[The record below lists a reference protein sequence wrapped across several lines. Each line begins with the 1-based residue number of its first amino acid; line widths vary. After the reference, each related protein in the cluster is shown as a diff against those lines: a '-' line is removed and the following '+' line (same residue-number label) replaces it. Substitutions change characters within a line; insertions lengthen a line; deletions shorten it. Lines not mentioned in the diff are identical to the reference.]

1 MRETKI
7 KLADRI
13 NFTKIEDEKFKVFK
27 FSINLITP
35 LTGENACENALLSYL
50 MKNGCTRYPDQTS
63 LNRYLS
69 LLYGAVLESD
79 VRKIGDNQIISLSA
93 AGISD
98 SYSIGREPMALKL
111 AELLCE
117 VLLDPPLVDGK
128 FPEDKVTLE
137 KEMLKDAILSNINDK
152 RTLAIENAVRFS
164 CKNEPFCVSC
174 LGEVDDLKKITPDT
188 LKKRRE
194 ELLSESAIEIIG
206 CGNHFDEEITQIFKE
221 AFSKILRKG
230 DFTPK
235 STHSPFSPLE
245 YVNDKMDVTQTKLVL
260 VFKTK
265 TPILKEDSIALSVMN
280 TLYGGGAY
288 SKLFMNVREK
298 MSLCYYCSSISDRK
312 KGILIAECG
321 TQNEDKEKAQ
331 NAILKEFENI
341 KNGVFTSEELN
352 NTKKALITSC
362 KAVTDSVGGII
373 SWNFSNKMSG
383 NDKTLHER
391 IESIKN
397 ITRDDITK
405 IAKRFELSLVYS
417 LSGGGESDRKS
428 NKHSS

>member
-7 KLADRI
+7 KIADRI
-13 NFTKIEDEKFKVFK
+13 NFTKIEDEKFKLFK
-27 FSINLITP
+27 ISINLITP
-35 LTGENACENALLSYL
+35 LTEETACENALLSYL

-79 VRKIGDNQIISLSA
+79 VRKNGDNQIISLTATSIA
-93 AGISD
+93 D
-98 SYSIGREPMALKL
+98 SYCISNEPMTLNL
-111 AELLCE
+111 ARLLCE

-152 RTLAIENAVRFS
+152 RGLAIENAVKLS
-164 CKNEPFCVSC
+164 CKNEPFCVSS
-174 LGEVDDLKKITPDT
+174 LGEVKHLEKITPDT
-188 LKKRRE
+188 LKIRRE
-194 ELLSESAIEIIG
+194 SLLSESAIEIIA
-206 CGNHFDEEITQIFKE
+206 CGNHFDDEITQIFKE
-221 AFSKILRKG
+221 AFLKISRKG
-230 DFTPK
+230 NFTPE
-235 STHSPFSPLE
+235 SNHSPFLPLE

-265 TPILKEDSIALSVMN
+265 TPISKENATALSVMN

-288 SKLFMNVREK
+288 SKLFTNVREK
-298 MSLCYYCSSISDRK
+298 MSLCYYCSSITERK

-321 TQNEDKEKAQ
+321 TQNEDTQKAQ
-331 NAILKEFENI
+331 NAILQEFENI
-341 KNGVFTSEELN
+341 KSGIFTDEELN
-352 NTKKALITSC
+352 NTKKSLITSC

-383 NDKTLHER
+383 NDKTLRER
-391 IESIKN
+391 IDAIKN

-405 IAKRFELSLVYS
+405 VAKLFDLSLVYS
-417 LSGGGESDRKS
+417 LSGGGEND
-428 NKHSS
+428 